1 MRSRW
6 TILAVLFVARA
17 AFAFQFGSVGA
28 VAPQLSQ
35 SLGASLA
42 DIGILIG
49 IYFAPG
55 ALLALPGG
63 TIGRR
68 YGDKATVLA
77 GLLAMLA
84 GELLM
89 TTSASWSVQIAGR
102 LVAGTGGIL
111 LSVLMTKMVADWF
124 TGREIAT
131 AMAIFVN
138 SWPVGIAISLMLLPW
153 IGARFGLHLVSL
165 AVAGWILIGFG
176 LMAFVYRAPE
186 AAASLEGERGSL
198 TSETVYAVIAASSI
212 WCLYNLGLSMIF
224 SFGPS
229 MLVERGWSMA
239 AAGSTISI
247 VLWLAALSVPLGG
260 FLADRT
266 KRGEAIIV
274 AACIAFAL
282 LTVLLSRSSAV
293 LSIVIAVGAVC
304 GLPAGAIMSLP
315 ARVLE
320 RKTRAIGMG
329 VFYTVFYAGSPVGS
343 AIGGKLSASIGS
355 ASAALDFGAIL
366 LLVCPVI
373 LWFFHRIVAGQKRLV
388 VLTA

>member
-35 SLGASLA
+35 GLGVSLA

-49 IYFAPG
+49 LYFAPG
-55 ALLALPGG
+55 VLLALPGG

-89 TTSASWSVQIAGR
+89 ASSTSWGLQIAGR
-102 LVAGTGGIL
+102 LIAGTGGIL

-124 TGREIAT
+124 AGREIAT

-153 IGARFGLHLVSL
+153 IGLTFGLHLVHL
-165 AVAGWILIGFG
+165 AVEMWILIALGV
-176 LMAFVYRAPE
+176 MAVVYRAPE
-186 AAASLEGERGSL
+186 TAAFVESERGSL
-198 TSETVYAVIAASSI
+198 TPETIYALVAAGGI
-212 WCLYNLGLSMIF
+212 WCLYNIGFSMIF

-229 MLVERGWSMA
+229 MLGERHWSIA
-239 AAGSTISI
+239 AAGSAISI
-247 VLWLAALSVPLGG
+247 VLWLAVISVPLGG
-260 FLADRT
+260 VLADQT
-266 KRGEAIIV
+266 KRGEAIV
-274 AACIAFAL
+274 VTGSIAFAM
-282 LTVLLSRSSAV
+282 LTLILSQSGPVLPT
-293 LSIVIAVGAVC
+293 VIALGIVC

-320 RKTRAIGMG
+320 RKTRSIGMG
-329 VFYTVFYAGSPVGS
+329 IFFTVFYAGMPVGTT
-343 AIGGKLSASIGS
+343 IGGRLSTSIGT
-355 ASAALDFGAIL
+355 ASAALDFGAVM

-373 LWFFHRIVAGQKRLV
+373 LWLFRRV
-388 VLTA
+388 VLGQNRTAVSST